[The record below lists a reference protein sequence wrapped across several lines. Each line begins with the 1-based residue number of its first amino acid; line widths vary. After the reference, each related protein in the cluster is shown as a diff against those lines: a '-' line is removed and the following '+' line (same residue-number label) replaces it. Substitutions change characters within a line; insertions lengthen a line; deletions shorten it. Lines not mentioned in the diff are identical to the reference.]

1 MPKIDVTTIEGY
13 DTMSPEQK
21 IAALE
26 AYEYQDYSADVE
38 RYKNAAS
45 KANSEA
51 AEWKKKHHTLLSEEE
66 QKQAEAE
73 EKNKAILAELESL
86 RKTQAI
92 SDYRSKLL
100 ALGYD
105 EAIAEEV
112 ATAMQAGDTDKI
124 FAGQKKFL
132 EKHEAKLRADL
143 LAKTPTPAPGGKDE
157 PSKEDFKKMSL
168 NEKQKLYTEHPELYK
183 KLQEG

>member
-13 DTMSPEQK
+13 DTMSLEQK

-26 AYEYQDYSADVE
+26 AFEYEDHSADVE

-66 QKQAEAE
+66 QKKAEAE
-73 EKNKAILAELESL
+73 EQNKALLAELETL

-92 SDYRSKLL
+92 SNYRSKLL

-105 EAIAEEV
+105 EAAAEEV
-112 ATAMQAGDTDKI
+112 ATAMQAGDTDKV

-132 EKHEAKLRADL
+132 EKHEAKLRAEL
-143 LAKTPTPAPGGKDE
+143 LAKTPTPATGGKDE
-157 PSKEDFKKMSL
+157 LTKDDFKKMSL
-168 NEKQKLYTEHPELYK
+168 TEKQQLFTEHPEIYK